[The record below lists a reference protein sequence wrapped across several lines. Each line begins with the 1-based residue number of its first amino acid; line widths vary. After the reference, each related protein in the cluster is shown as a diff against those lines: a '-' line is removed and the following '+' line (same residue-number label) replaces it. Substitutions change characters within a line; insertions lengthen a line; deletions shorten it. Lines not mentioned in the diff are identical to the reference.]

1 MKMIAKKMI
10 QVNGKLYAA
19 GESFE
24 VCDSQAL
31 LMIKNGFADEDHS
44 RPVKKVEPVKEVA
57 KEEPV
62 EVAKEQP
69 KPKKSKKAKK

>member
-10 QVNGKLYAA
+10 QFNRKLYNA

-24 VCDSQAL
+24 ICDSQGL
-31 LMIKNGFADEDHS
+31 LMIKNGFAEEDHS
-44 RPVKKVEPVKEVA
+44 QVVEEVKEEV
-57 KEEPV
+57 EPV

-69 KPKKSKKAKK
+69 EPKKSKKAKK

>member
-10 QVNGKLYAA
+10 QFNRKLYNA

-24 VCDSQAL
+24 ICDSQAL
-31 LMIKNGFADEDHS
+31 LMIQNGFAEEDHS
-44 RPVKKVEPVKEVA
+44 KPVIVKEVKEVA

-62 EVAKEQP
+62 EEPKEE
-69 KPKKSKKAKK
+69 PKKSKKAKK